1 MSVLKAHEIAVN
13 YHYGQMYGDKI
24 YMYHLQDVESK
35 CRCLYKNTISDQDMF
50 DLICVAILHDVLED
64 TDCEYETIGHACG
77 WKVADAVVSVTK
89 VKGESYK
96 DYIKRVRANDLGLKV
111 KIADTLCNL
120 EESIKISDMKRIK
133 KYTKQLELLCK
144 D

>member
-1 MSVLKAHEIAVN
+1 MITVKAYEMAKELHAGQK
-13 YHYGQMYGDKI
+13 YGEKGYV
-24 YMYHLQDVESK
+24 YHLRSVYLKCLGLYSQLDSK
-35 CRCLYKNTISDQDMF
+35 EKL
-50 DLICVAILHDVLED
+50 LIGCVAWLHDILED

-77 WKVADAVVSVTK
+77 WRVADAVVSVTK
-89 VKGESYK
+89 VKCESYQ

-120 EESIKISDMKRIK
+120 EESIKIGDMKRIK
-133 KYTKQLELLCK
+133 KYTKQLELLCN